1 MASKANA
8 VLTRTAN
15 GHWLRDG
22 VFFSPLELYTVVRQG
37 GDGDLDFFDFLEG
50 SWRGVVLPS
59 TVTCN
64 RSFADGV
71 ATRHHAFVRVYSL
84 VAHTVAGG

>member
-1 MASKANA
+1 M
-8 VLTRTAN
+8 LTRTAN

-22 VFFSPLELYTVVRQG
+22 KSFSPLELYTVVRQG

-71 ATRHHAFVRVYSL
+71 ATRNHARVRVYSL
-84 VAHTVAGG
+84 VAHPVAGG